1 VSLYINRIPVTSQ
14 YDASVRFHVN
24 GYHYRNYVQQH
35 NGWDNRTWD
44 SIDFYSFGKHI
55 KRLTPSQRSLHF
67 KFVHDYLPLGERRF
81 REAPV
86 KDVALKLCPC
96 CKKEDETPQHFI
108 RCTSNSSLHS
118 SIATLR
124 ADILNSDIHPVRYLL
139 ADGFCHVIQQ
149 DTPYIPTIS
158 QYPSHFLPL
167 AEEALKTQSSIGW
180 IKSIKGFL
188 AKQWSIM
195 AQYAMDSRT
204 RDQRKGEQRMKQ
216 INTALSAHIRR
227 LWTSRNEALHA
238 PHDHSLDSVQSAE
251 SAEIQYYHS
260 RPHLLRVGDQHYC
273 TRPLSKILA
282 STPATRRRWLWQS
295 QTIYG

>member
-1 VSLYINRIPVTSQ
+1 MLTSWLLDIDSMAGSEQSRFLTTRSKQQVSLYINRIPVTSQ

-96 CKKEDETPQHFI
+96 CKKEDKTPQHFI

-139 ADGFCHVIQQ
+139 ADGFCHVIQH
-149 DTPYIPTIS
+149 DTPEDGHLRI
-158 QYPSHFLPL
+158 Q
-167 AEEALKTQSSIGW
+167 
-180 IKSIKGFL
+180 
-188 AKQWSIM
+188 
-195 AQYAMDSRT
+195 
-204 RDQRKGEQRMKQ
+204 
-216 INTALSAHIRR
+216 
-227 LWTSRNEALHA
+227 TSGL
-238 PHDHSLDSVQSAE
+238 LVQ
-251 SAEIQYYHS
+251 
-260 RPHLLRVGDQHYC
+260 V
-273 TRPLSKILA
+273 
-282 STPATRRRWLWQS
+282 W
-295 QTIYG
+295 